1 MLAKMPSSKTDTWRA
16 ILLKIRTVRLF
27 TQKKKKQYA
36 DLYKKIKPLTHKK
49 TEKKDKKKKKN
60 PKTQTVVPDQ
70 DSYSF

>member
-1 MLAKMPSSKTDTWRA
+1 M
-16 ILLKIRTVRLF
+16 VRLF

-36 DLYKKIKPLTHKK
+36 DLYKNIKPLTHKK
-49 TEKKDKKKKKN
+49 TEKKEKKKKTN